1 MEGGARFYRDTAEI
15 GECVVSRIDG
25 TREHLIE
32 TYRKK
37 AKHYDIT
44 SRFYPVRGYP
54 DRHSA
59 SGPYKH
65 SAFAGVTASLTSH
78 AAQV

>member
-1 MEGGARFYRDTAEI
+1 MEGGARSYRDTAEI

-32 TYRKK
+32 TYRRRRSTT
-37 AKHYDIT
+37 T
-44 SRFYPVRGYP
+44 SPPGFTPCLATPTG
-54 DRHSA
+54 HSA

-65 SAFAGVTASLTSH
+65 SAFAG
-78 AAQV
+78 